1 MYNSGYYP
9 NYGGYTQGFYPMPN
23 QNQGINQNPQ
33 QSTPQNQG
41 ITWVQGESG
50 AKAYIVAPN
59 STVVLWD
66 SENPVIYIKS
76 ADMSGLP
83 TMRILDWTER
93 TAPQQPPIQ
102 KPAEKTEE
110 YVTRQEFDEVV
121 KRLNS
126 LSRNLPQNTKSNN
139 NNSNAVKEDNTHGK
153 PTV

>member
-1 MYNSGYYP
+1 MYNNSYYP
-9 NYGGYTQGFYPMPN
+9 NYGYTQGFYPMSN
-23 QNQGINQNPQ
+23 QNQGLGQNPQ
-33 QSTPQNQG
+33 QNTPQNQG

-83 TMRILDWTER
+83 TMRVLDWTER
-93 TAPQQPPIQ
+93 AAVQQPPTQ
-102 KPAEKTEE
+102 KSVEKTEN

-126 LSRNLPQNTKSNN
+126 LSKDLSHETKPNNT
-139 NNSNAVKEDNTHGK
+139 VKEDNSHGK

>member
-1 MYNSGYYP
+1 MYNNGYYSNYSGYP
-9 NYGGYTQGFYPMPN
+9 QSFYAMPN
-23 QNQGINQNPQ
+23 QNLNPTQPTNQ
-33 QSTPQNQG
+33 PQNQG

-83 TMRILDWTER
+83 TMRVLDWTER
-93 TAPQQPPIQ
+93 TATQQLQPAKPP
-102 KPAEKTEE
+102 KNDSE

-126 LSRNLPQNTKSNN
+126 LSKNVAQKAPAVSETTNNTLKEETSN
-139 NNSNAVKEDNTHGK
+139 GK
-153 PTV
+153 PSV

>member
-1 MYNSGYYP
+1 MYSNTYYSGYAGYP
-9 NYGGYTQGFYPMPN
+9 QSFYPMPN
-23 QNQGINQNPQ
+23 QNQVQNQPQ
-33 QSTPQNQG
+33 NQPQNQG

-83 TMRILDWTER
+83 TMRVLDWTER
-93 TAPQQPPIQ
+93 TATQQLQ
-102 KPAEKTEE
+102 PAKTPENPSE

-126 LSRNLPQNTKSNN
+126 LSKNVVQNASTLSETNPIKEEISN
-139 NNSNAVKEDNTHGK
+139 GK
-153 PTV
+153 PSV